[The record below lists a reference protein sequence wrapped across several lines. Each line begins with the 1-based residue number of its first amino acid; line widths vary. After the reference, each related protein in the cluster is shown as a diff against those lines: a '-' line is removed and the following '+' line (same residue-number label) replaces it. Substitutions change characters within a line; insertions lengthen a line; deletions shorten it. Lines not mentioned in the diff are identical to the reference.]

1 MRRGLAA
8 LAIGIAATVA
18 VGNAGADAVSG
29 RGRGTGTGT
38 GRGLEGLW
46 HDINRAIDRA
56 VADRARR
63 PPVPVKVTWRERRL
77 ASLDLG
83 APLLALDAADLDGDG
98 RAELVALT
106 SQELLVLTA
115 ATAASAAGAA
125 SAASAPAVTLRARA
139 PLGGD
144 PAPIRPRDPVGSLVV
159 ERGGAEPVLWAR
171 SSERAEAAGLA
182 WRAGALHPVGHRPG
196 FPLCAGVTAA
206 LVPGR
211 NYFDG
216 GTVTRTA
223 EAAASPAAAPLE
235 PPAQLFTAACRDAV
249 DPAGA
254 PLSLS
259 GLVTTDRVLQVRCRT
274 ATGGACAPGPAGDR
288 DYPGAGVAFELADI
302 DSDGHPEVL
311 VTRGGAPGDRDRVTV
326 HARRGEAIEKVF
338 AKDFHA
344 GIVGLIAADIDGDR
358 DRDVVVAVRFAG
370 STHVSFWTL
379 NR

>member
-8 LAIGIAATVA
+8 LGLAIAATTVTARATATGA
-18 VGNAGADAVSG
+18 VTATE
-29 RGRGTGTGT
+29 R
-38 GRGLEGLW
+38 RGLEALW
-46 HDINRAIDRA
+46 RDITAAIDRA

-106 SQELLVLTA
+106 SQELLVLS
-115 ATAASAAGAA
+115 AASASGVA
-125 SAASAPAVTLRARA
+125 SAASAPAITMRARA
-139 PLGGD
+139 PLGGE
-144 PAPIRPRDPVGSLVV
+144 PAPIRPRDPVGSLVI
-159 ERGGAEPVLWAR
+159 ERGGAEPILWAR
-171 SSERAEAAGLA
+171 ASERAEAAGLA

-196 FPLCAGVTAA
+196 FPLCAGITAE

-211 NYFDG
+211 NMLDG
-216 GTVTRTA
+216 GTITRPPA
-223 EAAASPAAAPLE
+223 PAASPAAAPLE
-235 PPAQLFTAACRDAV
+235 PPAQFFTAACRDAV
-249 DPAGA
+249 DPTGA

-274 ATGGACAPGPAGDR
+274 ATGGACAPGPAQDR

-326 HARRGEAIEKVF
+326 HARRGEKIEKVF

-344 GIVGLIAADIDGDR
+344 GIIGLVAADIDGDR